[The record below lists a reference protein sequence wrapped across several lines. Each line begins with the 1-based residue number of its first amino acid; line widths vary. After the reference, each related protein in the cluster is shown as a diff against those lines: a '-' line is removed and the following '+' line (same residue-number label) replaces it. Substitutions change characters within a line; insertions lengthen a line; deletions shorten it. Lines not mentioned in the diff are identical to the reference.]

1 MQCKECGNDT
11 DFLYTLKVEAR
22 RVKLCED
29 CIDRMREQGEVA
41 EEAKVVVREMTAYR
55 SETTRR

>member
-11 DFLYTLKVEAR
+11 DFLYTLKVESR

-41 EEAKVVVREMTAYR
+41 EEAKVVVKEMTAYR
-55 SETTRR
+55 R